1 MSSRKKSKKPPSLQ
15 LILPT
20 EEQNVSQLPPEDENF
35 QQLYPNH
42 LGLTQKLNIIP
53 VVSEVSLQLGE
64 IVIADS
70 VHDKQRKHLEDFIK
84 QKEEIGDLNNDNDF
98 EELTELGAGN
108 GGVVHCVKHKS
119 TGMIMAKK
127 MIHLEVKPAI
137 RKQIMTELKIL
148 HQCNSPYIVGFY
160 GAYSSNGEINICME
174 NMDVGSLDF
183 VLKKM
188 GKISEPY
195 ARKITYAVLQGL
207 SYLREKHQIIHRDIK
222 PSNILINSKGEIK
235 ICDFGVSGQLVNS
248 MADTFVGTR
257 SYMSPERLQGSK
269 YSVASDVWSL
279 GLSLVEISF
288 GQYPIPPP
296 DQQNLVQMFGP
307 QVLEDPALAT
317 LMSPNPRTPKSP
329 RSPGMKPMAI
339 FELLEYIVNQPPPK
353 LPYKVFSENMRDFV
367 DRCLKKNPN
376 ERPDLATLMV
386 NYLLR
391 NHIVEI
397 LVNPLL
403 LAFLANYMFNS
414 SFFAET
420 SLVRWCRR

>member
-1 MSSRKKSKKPPSLQ
+1 M
-15 LILPT
+15 
-20 EEQNVSQLPPEDENF
+20 
-35 QQLYPNH
+35 
-42 LGLTQKLNIIP
+42 
-53 VVSEVSLQLGE
+53 
-64 IVIADS
+64 
-70 VHDKQRKHLEDFIK
+70 
-84 QKEEIGDLNNDNDF
+84 
-98 EELTELGAGN
+98 
-108 GGVVHCVKHKS
+108 
-119 TGMIMAKK
+119 
-127 MIHLEVKPAI
+127 
-137 RKQIMTELKIL
+137 
-148 HQCNSPYIVGFY
+148 
-160 GAYSSNGEINICME
+160 
-174 NMDVGSLDF
+174 
-183 VLKKM
+183 
-188 GKISEPY
+188 
-195 ARKITYAVLQGL
+195 
-207 SYLREKHQIIHRDIK
+207 
-222 PSNILINSKGEIK
+222 
-235 ICDFGVSGQLVNS
+235 
-248 MADTFVGTR
+248 
-257 SYMSPERLQGSK
+257 
-269 YSVASDVWSL
+269 ASDLWSL

>member
-15 LILPT
+15 LILQT

-70 VHDKQRKHLEDFIK
+70 VHDKQRERLEDFIK

-127 MIHLEVKPAI
+127 MIRLEVKPAI

-235 ICDFGVSGQLVNS
+235 ICDFGVSRQLIDSVALAEAGVQRMLSVDDIGNQYLRF
-248 MADTFVGTR
+248 TFELIR
-257 SYMSPERLQGSK
+257 RERLNRPESPCNPDIGYKFNQCIK
-269 YSVASDVWSL
+269 QSVSDII
-279 GLSLVEISF
+279 GC
-288 GQYPIPPP
+288 
-296 DQQNLVQMFGP
+296 
-307 QVLEDPALAT
+307 
-317 LMSPNPRTPKSP
+317 
-329 RSPGMKPMAI
+329 
-339 FELLEYIVNQPPPK
+339 K
-353 LPYKVFSENMRDFV
+353 LPWDKHTEGSIIGNCVVMFQCIIFIFCFYRPYSLFYHRPIQPVRD
-367 DRCLKKNPN
+367 K
-376 ERPDLATLMV
+376 
-386 NYLLR
+386 
-391 NHIVEI
+391 I
-397 LVNPLL
+397 L
-403 LAFLANYMFNS
+403 
-414 SFFAET
+414 
-420 SLVRWCRR
+420 

>member
-1 MSSRKKSKKPPSLQ
+1 M
-15 LILPT
+15 
-20 EEQNVSQLPPEDENF
+20 PPEDENF
-35 QQLYPNH
+35 QQLHPNH

-53 VVSEVSLQLGE
+53 LVSEVSLQLGE

-70 VHDKQRKHLEDFIK
+70 VHDKQRERLEDFIK

-127 MIHLEVKPAI
+127 MIRLEVKQAI
-137 RKQIMTELKIL
+137 RKQIMTELKFL

-386 NYLLR
+386 SY
-391 NHIVEI
+391 
-397 LVNPLL
+397 
-403 LAFLANYMFNS
+403 
-414 SFFAET
+414 
-420 SLVRWCRR
+420 